1 MGYIW
6 KTPYSHSFHIKRT
19 KRDRGYLGQVR
30 SGEIRPNEGTKIRVQ
45 LQREEKLKHKN
56 KLSGKSYPYDE
67 TGYFKKKKKKK
78 KGRKGKEK
86 GGPLKRYVCGVN
98 EKGNENGREKK

>member
-67 TGYFKKKKKKK
+67 TGYFKKKKREKRKRKRRAIKKVCMRCK
-78 KGRKGKEK
+78 RKGQRKWA
-86 GGPLKRYVCGVN
+86 
-98 EKGNENGREKK
+98 REEVK